1 MPTRNAL
8 ATRFVIVA
16 MASIAT
22 VDAACIDVV
31 DVEAELPQNLVTSN
45 NTGVSYSYDLEREQY
60 HVSWG
65 KEGNSGGPYGP
76 FTLTRGCAPAKVKWE
91 SDAFLLLEA
100 GCGTFCWYV
109 LVFPLTE
116 SNGDHTRIERPLA
129 FDDTRNLLAY
139 YHAKDI
145 IRIENLING
154 QQQEVRTVYTC
165 DSASGLCIEEV
176 RFTDTSLEYK
186 WRYDPDSRPL
196 SVLLEEQLFD
206 H

>member
-1 MPTRNAL
+1 MMPTRNAL

-45 NTGVSYSYDLEREQY
+45 NTGVSYSYNLEREQY

-116 SNGDHTRIERPLA
+116 SNVDHTRRGTKSTGVLPRQRHHSHREPDQWPTTGGSHRV
-129 FDDTRNLLAY
+129 
-139 YHAKDI
+139 H
-145 IRIENLING
+145 
-154 QQQEVRTVYTC
+154 
-165 DSASGLCIEEV
+165 V
-176 RFTDTSLEYK
+176 RFCFRAVYRGSAFH
-186 WRYDPDSRPL
+186 RYES
-196 SVLLEEQLFD
+196 
-206 H
+206 